1 MSKRELLERLKYF
14 IAFQA
19 NQFSNGNWKDADLAE
34 NEIKKLEEKILN
46 FGAKSNRW
54 IEIR

>member
-1 MSKRELLERLKYF
+1 MSKMEILKKLKYL

-34 NEIKKLEEKILN
+34 NEIKKLEEKILSW
-46 FGAKSNRW
+46 KSVQTNA
-54 IEIR
+54 

>member
-1 MSKRELLERLKYF
+1 MTKKELLKKLKYL

-34 NEIKKLEEKILN
+34 NEIKKLEEQILK
-46 FGAKSNRW
+46 FDLSSTC
-54 IEIR
+54 